1 MRERRR
7 RKRRSTAMAVVLAL
21 VTGTALAAG
30 GVAVTLAADGGSDG
44 SGDGSG
50 GGGGGGKGG
59 GPKRPFTVAF
69 GGDVHFEG
77 MLRARLDSA
86 PDTALGPVAE
96 QLKRADL
103 AMVNLE
109 TAVTTGGTQA
119 PKQFAFRAPPT
130 AFRALRSAGVD
141 VTTMANNHGMDFGE
155 TGLTDSLAAGR
166 QAGMPLVGIGR
177 NAAEAYK
184 PYTVTVKGAK
194 VAVIGA
200 TQVLDDNLIQ
210 AWTATDAKAGLA
222 SAKNVPRLVQ
232 AVLAARKAADVVIVN
247 LHWGQELNSC
257 ATPVQR
263 QLAAQLADAG
273 ADAVVGSHAHVLQAG
288 GYLRKSYVHYG
299 LGNFVFYN
307 SSGRTAQSGVLTLTF
322 DPGPGGQG
330 GAKAR
335 GAKTGASRV
344 AKADWAPAVIN
355 GGIPRPL
362 SGAEAQTAR
371 TRWES
376 LRTCA
381 DVRPGPS

>member
-7 RKRRSTAMAVVLAL
+7 RKGRSAVMAGVLA
-21 VTGTALAAG
+21 VITGTALAAG
-30 GVAVTLAADGGSDG
+30 GVAVTLAADGGS
-44 SGDGSG
+44 G
-50 GGGGGGKGG
+50 GGGGGGGG
-59 GPKRPFTVAF
+59 RGGSGPKRPFTVAF

-86 PDTALGPVAE
+86 PDTALGPVAD

-141 VTTMANNHGMDFGE
+141 IATMANNHGMDFGE
-155 TGLTDSLAAGR
+155 TGLNDSLAAGR

-177 NAAEAYK
+177 NAAEAYR

-210 AWTATDAKAGLA
+210 AWSATDTKAGLA

-232 AVLAARKAADVVIVN
+232 AVLAARKDADVVIVN

-288 GYLRKSYVHYG
+288 GYLRNSYVHYG

-322 DPGPGGQG
+322 DPEPGDPGE
-330 GAKAR
+330 AKAR
-335 GAKTGASRV
+335 GAKAGGPGASRV
-344 AKADWAPAVIN
+344 AKADWAPAVIT

-362 SGAEAQTAR
+362 SGAEAQAAR

>member
-7 RKRRSTAMAVVLAL
+7 RTGRSTALAAGLAL
-21 VTGTALAAG
+21 VTGTALLAG
-30 GVAVTLAADGGSDG
+30 GVAVTLLVGGGADGGGDGRGGG
-44 SGDGSG
+44 SGA
-50 GGGGGGKGG
+50 KT
-59 GPKRPFTVAF
+59 PFTVAF

-77 MLRARLDSA
+77 MLRARLDAA

-109 TAVTTGGTQA
+109 TAVTAGGAQA

-130 AFRALRSAGVD
+130 AFRALKSAGVD
-141 VTTMANNHGMDFGE
+141 VATMANNHGMDFGE
-155 TGLTDSLAAGR
+155 TGLRDSLAAGR
-166 QAGMPLVGIGR
+166 QAGMPLVGIGN

-184 PYTVTVKGAK
+184 PYTTTVKGAK

-200 TQVLDDNLIQ
+200 TQVLDDNLVQ

-222 SAKNVPRLVQ
+222 SAKNAPRLVQ
-232 AVLAARKAADVVIVN
+232 AVLAARKDADVVIVN

-263 QLAAQLADAG
+263 QLASQLADAG

-288 GYLRKSYVHYG
+288 GYLKKSYVHYG

-307 SSGRTAQSGVLTLTF
+307 SAGRTAQSGVLTLTF
-322 DPGPGGQG
+322 DPRPEGDG
-330 GAKAR
+330 R
-335 GAKTGASRV
+335 SRV
-344 AKADWAPAVIN
+344 GKADWAPAVIAN
-355 GGIPRPL
+355 GLPRPL
-362 SGAEAQTAR
+362 SGAAAQNAR